1 MDLPI
6 DDKEL
11 EVIVRQLWKSRKNG
25 GEPLV
30 EPLYEKIK
38 LVKEVRDE
46 NPDGSSWD
54 IHDSGVFPII
64 VESLKEAL
72 AEIET
77 LKTEVAALKSS

>member
-11 EVIVRQLWKSRKNG
+11 AIIVTQLWKSRKNV

-38 LVKEVRDE
+38 LVKEVRDA
-46 NPDGSSWD
+46 NPDGPYKK
-54 IHDSGVFPII
+54 ILREQHGMVI
-64 VESLKEAL
+64 
-72 AEIET
+72 
-77 LKTEVAALKSS
+77 

>member
-11 EVIVRQLWKSRKNG
+11 AVIVTQLWKSRKNS

-38 LVKEVRDE
+38 LVKEVRDA
-46 NPDGSSWD
+46 NPDGPYKK
-54 IHDSGVFPII
+54 ILREQHGMVI
-64 VESLKEAL
+64 
-72 AEIET
+72 
-77 LKTEVAALKSS
+77 